1 MHGSICE
8 SQLRSFNKSFTSFLQ
23 VSCLNNII
31 NQLNFTCFLWLMMI
45 ACSLHEH
52 GSDKAAGKD

>member
-8 SQLRSFNKSFTSFLQ
+8 SQLPSSKSFTSFLQ

-31 NQLNFTCFLWLMMI
+31 NQPHIEFHLFFMANDDCLQF
-45 ACSLHEH
+45 A
-52 GSDKAAGKD
+52 

>member
-8 SQLRSFNKSFTSFLQ
+8 SKFRSSNKSFTSFLQ

-31 NQLNFTCFLWLMMI
+31 NQPHIEFHLFFMSNDDCLQF
-45 ACSLHEH
+45 A
-52 GSDKAAGKD
+52 